1 MPLSK
6 QPLQQP
12 TRSSRVQQQQQQ
24 VLVAGP
30 VLVWCQ
36 A

>member
-12 TRSSRVQQQQQQ
+12 TRSSRVQQQQQ